1 MNKRIWFCA
10 DLHLCHKNILKHQPN
25 RIHQMNL
32 QDENDIDGH
41 NQYIVNMWLSK
52 TQKDDEIYVLGDMFM
67 GVSQET
73 ALYYID
79 KLKSNGCKIHLL
91 VGNHD
96 KAIRNMI
103 NKFDSINLIER
114 VVFNKDDFSF
124 LQNTLEVI
132 MSHYPMK
139 SWEGKCRGSLMLY
152 GHVHDNSLWIDDGED
167 LTFNVGLDN
176 PICNCSLI
184 SLEAINEIYHRK
196 LNGLT
201 PRQYIKKI
209 TDENKFFIR

>member
-1 MNKRIWFCA
+1 MNKQIWFCA

-139 SWEGKCRGSLMLY
+139 SWEES
-152 GHVHDNSLWIDDGED
+152 
-167 LTFNVGLDN
+167 VGVV
-176 PICNCSLI
+176 
-184 SLEAINEIYHRK
+184 
-196 LNGLT
+196 
-201 PRQYIKKI
+201 
-209 TDENKFFIR
+209 